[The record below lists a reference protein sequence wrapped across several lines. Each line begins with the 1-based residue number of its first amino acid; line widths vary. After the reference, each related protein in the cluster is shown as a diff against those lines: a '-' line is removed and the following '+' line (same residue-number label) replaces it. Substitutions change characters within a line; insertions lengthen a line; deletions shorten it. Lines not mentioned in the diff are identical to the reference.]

1 MDDIAIRLRAGG
13 GVLQRRSHSD
23 VSGSLDRLLRTG
35 LLTALLPGVYCAT
48 TDTGDL
54 DVRIRAAALWGG
66 PDAVVTSSCAARLT
80 YWPSCRPEIVTLALP
95 TQSKRSVH
103 GFDLQT
109 RRIPGWLTCRRNGVV
124 ATSPALT
131 AVDLAGGAGGGEAI
145 DRLLLSRA
153 ATLDDL
159 WEAFRAQ
166 PRRRQNK
173 ARAALLWD
181 SRAEPWSEA
190 ERLQHQLLRTAGIS
204 GWRANRWVS
213 CGSAGYTV
221 DVLFRRQ
228 RVVLEIDGWDSHG
241 GRPAFEADR
250 RRRNELVLAGYRVLN
265 FTWRQLVDD
274 PTWVLSCIRSALAG

>member
-95 TQSKRSVH
+95 TQSKRSVR

-109 RRIPGWLTCRRNGVV
+109 RRIPGWLTCRRSGVV

-153 ATLDDL
+153 AT
-159 WEAFRAQ
+159 WKTCGKRSGRSPGGFRT
-166 PRRRQNK
+166 RRGQ
-173 ARAALLWD
+173 LFCGTLGP
-181 SRAEPWSEA
+181 SR
-190 ERLQHQLLRTAGIS
+190 G
-204 GWRANRWVS
+204 
-213 CGSAGYTV
+213 
-221 DVLFRRQ
+221 
-228 RVVLEIDGWDSHG
+228 
-241 GRPAFEADR
+241 
-250 RRRNELVLAGYRVLN
+250 RRRNAYSISCSAPPGSAAGEPTGGCPAGVPAIPWTYYSDSSGSC
-265 FTWRQLVDD
+265 WRSTAGTVTADVRRSRPIAGD
-274 PTWVLSCIRSALAG
+274 ATSSCWPVIGF